1 MHLDAW
7 IDEMSSAGMVQ
18 VRRGDTEAGSCLMAS
33 VHSLWETKTNL
44 DGMIICRDGCVPF
57 SRLLLASH
65 SQLLRELFISH
76 ETEGEEVQKIILGDF
91 R

>member
-1 MHLDAW
+1 MG
-7 IDEMSSAGMVQ
+7 EMSSAGMMQ
-18 VRRGDTEAGSCLMAS
+18 VRRGDTEAGASLMAS

-76 ETEGEEVQKIILGDF
+76 ETEGEEVQKIFLVDF